1 MRVRVSSSTCANT
14 APAREGTLSLA
25 KPRRSI
31 VRTVSA
37 ETPRRDP
44 SKGRDAPSFP
54 SAATIASASSAEEAC
69 SHPGGVPSPV
79 DEHAS
84 ARADADARP
93 KRCLNTNCS
102 RGSNVA
108 SASSSAT
115 RSRSASASASA
126 AEAGF
131 PPSSI
136 PVLCITT
143 PLPPFVEPP
152 ATETTSM
159 SASAPSSAPAPPGPR
174 PSRLSGDI
182 AHWRH
187 SRTRATSTSVAS
199 ASSAS
204 EGSLPSFTSSE
215 ASALRVSRST
225 SLRYLG
231 SLIVRPQSLTLSTTA
246 FRTQK

>member
-1 MRVRVSSSTCANT
+1 MRALVSSSTCAST
-14 APAREGTLSLA
+14 APAREGRLSLA
-25 KPRRSI
+25 KPRLSM

-37 ETPRRDP
+37 DTPSSDP
-44 SKGRDAPSFP
+44 SRGRDAPSFP
-54 SAATIASASSAEEAC
+54 SAATIASASSAEDAC

-108 SASSSAT
+108 SASSSAA

-126 AEAGF
+126 ARAGF
-131 PPSSI
+131 PPSSASA
-136 PVLCITT
+136 LCIGTRD
-143 PLPPFVEPP
+143 PPAVEPP
-152 ATETTSM
+152 PAATPST
-159 SASAPSSAPAPPGPR
+159 SASAPSSAPAPPAR
-174 PSRLSGDI
+174 TSRLSGDI

-204 EGSLPSFTSSE
+204 EGSLPSFRSSS
-215 ASALRVSRST
+215 ASALRVSLST

-231 SLIVRPQSLTLSTTA
+231 SRIVRPQSLTLSTTA